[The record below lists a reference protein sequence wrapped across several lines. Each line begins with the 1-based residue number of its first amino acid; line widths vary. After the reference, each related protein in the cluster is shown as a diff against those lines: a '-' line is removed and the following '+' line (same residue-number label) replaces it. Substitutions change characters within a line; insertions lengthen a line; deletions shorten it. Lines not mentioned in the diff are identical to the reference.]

1 MTIAITGHTSGIGE
15 ALYNHF
21 SGRTNTSMRTF
32 FTDCIGFSRSNGYDI
47 KLTKSRQDII
57 SQLSNVNVFINN
69 AHGGFAQAEMLKDV
83 FDAWQYTDKHI
94 INIGVDKVDVRTWEL
109 VHETYSVEKLASH
122 AMCDQLQSLER
133 KCKITNL
140 CLGVVENWDGNLT
153 YKNIINAIEYIVK
166 ANFEISRMNIK

>member
-1 MTIAITGHTSGIGE
+1 MKAFYDHKFAITGHTSGIGNAIYE
-15 ALYNHF
+15 ELN
-21 SGRTNTSMRTF
+21 
-32 FTDCIGFSRSNGYDI
+32 CIGFSRGNGYDI
-47 KLTKSRQDII
+47 KLPKCRKEITQ
-57 SQLSNVNVFINN
+57 QLSHDRIDVFINN

-83 FDAWQYTDKHI
+83 FDVWRYTDKHI

-140 CLGVVENWDGNLT
+140 CLGVVENWNGNLT

-166 ANFEISRMNIK
+166 ANFEVSRMNIK